1 MSNVRYPFEGSDSDF
16 LKAQLLYVTCAT
28 SDKDWHSMEHSHYFS
43 ELFFVTKGTGYFKS
57 KENKFQCRKMTLYL
71 SIPIFLTL
79 NLETKSN
86 LGNTLHWE
94 LKGYS
99 FSILKKKP
107 L

>member
-43 ELFFVTKGTGYFKS
+43 ELLFVS
-57 KENKFQCRKMTLYL
+57 KFSVRNIGIDKYKV
-71 SIPIFLTL
+71 IFLHR
-79 NLETKSN
+79 NLFSFD
-86 LGNTLHWE
+86 
-94 LKGYS
+94 LKVSCS
-99 FSILKKKP
+99 FCHLCH